1 MISKERP
8 SNIDDFR
15 PHIHTSRN
23 PTCELREYRLAIAAT
38 GEYTTFH
45 GGTVA
50 AAQAAQVTT
59 MNRVNGV
66 YERDFGV
73 RMIFVANNNNSII
86 YTNAATDPYS
96 DGNTGAMIGEVQ
108 ADIDA
113 TIGSGNYDVGH
124 VFGTNS
130 GGLAGLGVICTNG
143 QKARGVTGSGAPI
156 GDPFDI
162 DYVAHELGHQFGAN
176 HTQNNNCNRN
186 TATAMEPGSASSIMG
201 YAGICAPNV
210 QSNSDDHF
218 HAVSMI
224 EISNR
229 LLATSCPVT
238 ASLTNNAPTITGTPG
253 NVTIPGNTPFALTCI
268 ATDPDTN
275 NVLTYCWEQMDN
287 TPATMPPVSTSTD
300 GPNFRSKFA
309 NNKSH

>member
-1 MISKERP
+1 MRMDLTPQGFHAMILSADESTVFIDPYFFGNGDIDHYICYHKNTFTPIAGKNMICDFRGAP
-8 SNIDDFR
+8 INTDDFR

-38 GEYTTFH
+38 GEYTAFH

-73 RMIFVANNNNSII
+73 RMIFVANNNNIV
-86 YTNAATDPYS
+86 YTNAGTDPYS
-96 DGNTGAMIGEVQ
+96 NGNTGAMINEVQ
-108 ADIDA
+108 NDIDA
-113 TIGSGNYDVGH
+113 TIGAGNYDVGH

-130 GGLAGLGVICTNG
+130 GGLAGLGVICING

-186 TATAMEPGSASSIMG
+186 NATAMEPGSASSIMG

-210 QSNSDDHF
+210 QNNSDDHF
-218 HAVSMI
+218 HAISMI
-224 EISNR
+224 RDFKQAFSNK
-229 LLATSCPVT
+229 LSCHHV
-238 ASLTNNAPTITGTPG
+238 I
-253 NVTIPGNTPFALTCI
+253 
-268 ATDPDTN
+268 D
-275 NVLTYCWEQMDN
+275 
-287 TPATMPPVSTSTD
+287 
-300 GPNFRSKFA
+300 
-309 NNKSH
+309 